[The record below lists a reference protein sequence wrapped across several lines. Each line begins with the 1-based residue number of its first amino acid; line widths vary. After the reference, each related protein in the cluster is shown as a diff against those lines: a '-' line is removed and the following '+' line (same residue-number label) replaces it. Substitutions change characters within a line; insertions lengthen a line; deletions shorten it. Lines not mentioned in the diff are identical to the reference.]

1 MSEHI
6 LTINV
11 SVKDWTLIWSTI
23 MGVLKI
29 LGVLNIETWKVFAP
43 VLVYAALLI
52 LGGLLSLIVNTN
64 GNSQQ

>member
-23 MGVLKI
+23 LGVLKI
-29 LGVLNIETWKVFAP
+29 LGVLNIETWKVFTP
-43 VLVYAALLI
+43 VMVYAALLI

>member
-6 LTINV
+6 LTISV

-23 MGVLKI
+23 LGVFKI
-29 LGVLNIETWKVFAP
+29 LGVLNIETWKVFTP
-43 VLVYAALLI
+43 VMVYAALLI
-52 LGGLLSLIVNTN
+52 LGGLLSLIVN

>member
-23 MGVLKI
+23 LGVLKI
-29 LGVLNIETWKVFAP
+29 LGVLNIETWKVFTP
-43 VLVYAALLI
+43 VMVYAALLI
-52 LGGLLSLIVNTN
+52 LGGLLSLIVN

>member
-6 LTINV
+6 LTISV

-23 MGVLKI
+23 LGVLKI
-29 LGVLNIETWKVFAP
+29 LGVLNIETWKVFTP
-43 VLVYAALLI
+43 VMVYAALLI
-52 LGGLLSLIVNTN
+52 LGGLLSLIVN